1 MELTAVRLL
10 PVTLQLKQPFC
21 SAHETVRTREI
32 TLIQVTDEMGH
43 QGIGELESFTTPYYV
58 AETQAT
64 SRSILTKT
72 LIPLLKGKTLATPLD
87 VQAVW
92 QPVAGFQMAQAAL
105 ETALWDLWARR
116 QGQSLAAC
124 LAQQLQCNVQTQTPV
139 GISLGASATPE
150 VTVAQVTAAVHQGYQ
165 RVKLKVTQPADL
177 ARVQAVRQAFP
188 NLQLLVDA
196 NSAFTTADLDFLQQL
211 DQLDLALIEEPLP
224 VTDLVGKQ
232 WLQQRLRTP
241 ICLDESVAT
250 LADLTTANALGAG
263 QVLNLKLARVGGLGP
278 ALAMIRWAK
287 QHHWPVWCGGM
298 LEGGIGRATA
308 LALAS
313 LPVFQ
318 LPSDLAASAHY
329 YQADL
334 LTTDFKLTHG
344 ALTVPTGPGLGVAL
358 QPIWQQRL
366 AQQANILDRF

>member
-10 PVTLQLKQPFC
+10 PVTLQLKRPFR
-21 SAHETVRTREI
+21 SAHETVQTRGV
-32 TLIQVTDEMGH
+32 TLVQVVDEMGH
-43 QGIGELESFTTPYYV
+43 QGLGELESFDTPYYV

-64 SRSILTKT
+64 SRAILTQT
-72 LIPLLKGKTLATPLD
+72 LIPALKGQSFATP
-87 VQAVW
+87 QAVQSLW
-92 QPVAGFQMAQAAL
+92 ATVTGFQMAQAAL
-105 ETALWDLWARR
+105 ETAIWDLWAQR

-124 LAQQLQCNVQTQTPV
+124 LAAELNCQPQAQISV
-139 GISLGASATPE
+139 GISLGASGTPQA
-150 VTVAQVTAAVHQGYQ
+150 TVAQVTTAVQQGY
-165 RVKLKVTQPADL
+165 RRIKLKVTQPADL

-188 NLQLLVDA
+188 KLQLLVDA
-196 NSAFTTADLDFLQQL
+196 NSAFTTADLPFLQQL

-224 VTDLVGKQ
+224 ATDLVGKQ
-232 WLQQRLRTP
+232 WLQQRLHTP

-250 LADLTTANALGAG
+250 LADLETANALGAG

-287 QHHWPVWCGGM
+287 QHHWPLWCGGM

-329 YQADL
+329 YQRDL
-334 LTTDFKLTHG
+334 LTTDFQLIG
-344 ALTVPTGPGLGVAL
+344 GRLTVSTGVGLGVHL
-358 QPIWQQRL
+358 TPRLQQRL
-366 AQQANILDRF
+366 TQQPNILV